1 MQTVISCFRTRHLA
15 GERHTFH
22 NAFLLHLL
30 FSFCFASLLI
40 QWLHDD
46 GSWVSHDA
54 FHTPTL
60 EKAYTRLSS
69 RAHSSS
75 RTFIQL
81 NVGLDTVRY
90 QFDLREPTSA
100 PQVAPD
106 APPGHP
112 LCMVIGTQ
120 TNLRTMKTREI
131 RRCTPATSPA
141 LQPSHFASHAAD
153 DALRAE
159 LILEAMQVL
168 SKEFELCVMS
178 VPPPNC
184 APDVPIDDLN
194 ELQSSLLSAN
204 FQASK
209 SSARHEWNQL
219 ASEIPLVLDP
229 RTSLG
234 LFRKATGSAA
244 EDLESM
250 KKDRINGVERS
261 RILEW
266 AAAIAATQLKHK
278 RRNALAI
285 QVKHKIFLPP
295 HKPARHIHS
304 HPVFSQFS
312 RDGVVEQGFG
322 EAVTNSFFCDVAEEF
337 SFGRA
342 CLRSSHC

>member
-1 MQTVISCFRTRHLA
+1 
-15 GERHTFH
+15 
-22 NAFLLHLL
+22 
-30 FSFCFASLLI
+30 
-40 QWLHDD
+40 
-46 GSWVSHDA
+46 
-54 FHTPTL
+54 
-60 EKAYTRLSS
+60 
-69 RAHSSS
+69 
-75 RTFIQL
+75 
-81 NVGLDTVRY
+81 
-90 QFDLREPTSA
+90 
-100 PQVAPD
+100 
-106 APPGHP
+106 
-112 LCMVIGTQ
+112 
-120 TNLRTMKTREI
+120 MKTREI

-285 QVKHKIFLPP
+285 QVKHQIFLPP
-295 HKPARHIHS
+295 HKPARQIHS

-342 CLRSSHC
+342 YLRSSHC

>member
-1 MQTVISCFRTRHLA
+1 M
-15 GERHTFH
+15 
-22 NAFLLHLL
+22 
-30 FSFCFASLLI
+30 I
-40 QWLHDD
+40 QWLRDD

-69 RAHSSS
+69 RAHGFS
-75 RTFIQL
+75 RTFIEL
-81 NVGLDTVRY
+81 NIGHDTVRY
-90 QFDLREPTSA
+90 QFDLRDPTSA

-112 LCMVIGTQ
+112 LCSVIGTQ
-120 TNLRTMKTREI
+120 TNLRTMKTREL
-131 RRCTPATSPA
+131 RRCTLATSPA
-141 LQPSHFASHAAD
+141 LQPSHFALHAAD

-178 VPPPNC
+178 IPPPNC

-209 SSARHEWNQL
+209 SSQRHEWNQL
-219 ASEIPLVLDP
+219 ASEISLVLDP
-229 RTSLG
+229 KTSLA
-234 LFRKATGSAA
+234 LFRKASGSAA

-266 AAAIAATQLKHK
+266 AAAIAAAQLKQR

-285 QVKHKIFLPP
+285 QVKHQFFLPL
-295 HKPARHIHS
+295 HKPALSHILTS
-304 HPVFSQFS
+304 HPVLFQFS

-342 CLRSSHC
+342 CLRSAQCCTNLLRRAFSTV

>member
-1 MQTVISCFRTRHLA
+1 
-15 GERHTFH
+15 
-22 NAFLLHLL
+22 
-30 FSFCFASLLI
+30 
-40 QWLHDD
+40 
-46 GSWVSHDA
+46 
-54 FHTPTL
+54 
-60 EKAYTRLSS
+60 
-69 RAHSSS
+69 
-75 RTFIQL
+75 
-81 NVGLDTVRY
+81 
-90 QFDLREPTSA
+90 
-100 PQVAPD
+100 
-106 APPGHP
+106 
-112 LCMVIGTQ
+112 
-120 TNLRTMKTREI
+120 MKTREI

-229 RTSLG
+229 RTTLG

-261 RILEW
+261 HILEW
-266 AAAIAATQLKHK
+266 AAAIAATQLKQK

-285 QVKHKIFLPP
+285 QVKHQIFLPP
-295 HKPARHIHS
+295 HKPARHI
-304 HPVFSQFS
+304 FSLLTLFS
-312 RDGVVEQGFG
+312 LSSAEMASSSKDLARRSQIHFFVMLQKNFPSVELARAPHIVAPICCAVLFQRFDSRFCNFFVADTGLWTINDEDVESLRGATDGHVNVHQPLAAQCGLFFQPYCASVPMPPEILGRY
-322 EAVTNSFFCDVAEEF
+322 VTKSLPITNVLMPCAPQVQASGLYD
-337 SFGRA
+337 G
-342 CLRSSHC
+342 

>member
-1 MQTVISCFRTRHLA
+1 M
-15 GERHTFH
+15 
-22 NAFLLHLL
+22 
-30 FSFCFASLLI
+30 I
-40 QWLHDD
+40 QWLRDD

-54 FHTPTL
+54 FHTPAL

-69 RAHSSS
+69 RAHSFS
-75 RTFIQL
+75 RTFIEL
-81 NVGLDTVRY
+81 NIGHDTVRY
-90 QFDLREPTSA
+90 QFDLRDPTSA

-112 LCMVIGTQ
+112 LCSVIGTQ

-131 RRCTPATSPA
+131 RRCTLATSPA
-141 LQPSHFASHAAD
+141 LQPSHFALHAAD

-178 VPPPNC
+178 IPPPNC
-184 APDVPIDDLN
+184 PPDVPIDDLN

-209 SSARHEWNQL
+209 SSQRHEWNQL
-219 ASEIPLVLDP
+219 ASEISLVLDP
-229 RTSLG
+229 KTSLA
-234 LFRKATGSAA
+234 LFRKASGSAA

-266 AAAIAATQLKHK
+266 AAAIAAAQLKQR

-285 QVKHKIFLPP
+285 QVKHQLFLPL
-295 HKPARHIHS
+295 HKPALSHILTS
-304 HPVFSQFS
+304 HPVLFQFS

-342 CLRSSHC
+342 CLRSAQCCTNLLRRAFSTV